1 MNNQSITRLFGQ
13 NLRQLCTSRESP
25 SAVARELGIS
35 HVQMHRFLRGESYP
49 KPAQL
54 KQICDYF
61 GTDAR
66 IMTEPLDASFQPG
79 APKTPAHAFGPDE
92 LRWRDVLAYALPAQ
106 DLLTGAHTLD
116 DGLYALWR
124 SSFARPEKV
133 VRLLLQFSS
142 IDGAKVVRGY
152 DHKSIYDSQPPVAL
166 KQREFRG
173 FCIRMNWG
181 YSMQFFAS
189 APSLAASHIYV
200 SPTIWMTN
208 TMRFGGFATISRDEK
223 RGYGRMS
230 RVVMLKVESSCKAL
244 IQEAHKPAFYDP
256 KDVPPSI
263 MAELALPMA

>member
-1 MNNQSITRLFGQ
+1 VNNQSIARLFGQ

-25 SAVARELGIS
+25 SAVARDLGIS

-79 APKTPAHAFGPDE
+79 APKTPAHAFGPNE
-92 LRWRDVLAYALPAQ
+92 LRWRNVLAYALPDK
-106 DLLTGAHTLD
+106 DLLAGPHTLE
-116 DGLYALWR
+116 DGLYTLWR
-124 SSFARPEKV
+124 FSFARPDKV
-133 VRLLLQFSS
+133 TRILLQFSTV
-142 IDGAKVVRGY
+142 DGAKLIRGY
-152 DHKSIYDSQPPVAL
+152 ESKVIYDSPSVPTKL
-166 KQREFRG
+166 REFRG
-173 FCIRMNWG
+173 FCMRMSWG
-181 YSMQFFAS
+181 YSMMFFAA
-189 APSLAASHIYV
+189 APSLAISNIYL
-200 SPTIWMTN
+200 SLMPGTAN
-208 TMRFGGFATISRDEK
+208 TLRYGGFATMSRDEK
-223 RGYGRMS
+223 PGHRRMS
-230 RVVMLKVESSCKAL
+230 RAVMLKVESSCKAL